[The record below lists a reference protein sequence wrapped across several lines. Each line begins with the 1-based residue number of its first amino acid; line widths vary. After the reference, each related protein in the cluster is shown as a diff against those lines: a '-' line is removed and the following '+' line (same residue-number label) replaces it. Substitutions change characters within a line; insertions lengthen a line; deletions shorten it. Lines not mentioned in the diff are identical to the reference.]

1 MTPASGRPPGN
12 GGGALLGVW
21 RQSVRR
27 TLGHFRAVPFTL
39 AVLGVF
45 LATGAATGSFLAGP
59 PESLLDV
66 ASVSAPGLKAG
77 HWWSLFTSLFFV
89 TNPLAYLAAALM
101 MLLLL
106 GLAERQLGTVRT
118 AFFFFAG
125 QFAAVTLFLL
135 LTQLS
140 RYAGDGWLG
149 LMADASL
156 IGPYAAIL
164 AVTLAASGY
173 LPTLWQRRLRTAVL
187 SAALLLVL
195 YVGHAETVV
204 GLAGALAGQAAGWW
218 IQGETGTL
226 HRHRST
232 GRETR
237 NLLALTVAIFA
248 VGPILTAAVS
258 APTGPL
264 ALLRDVVLNPL
275 PTLGQLEQN
284 CGGTVDVSCLDVG
297 RPGFA
302 GPLGLALS
310 VVPVVL
316 LLICADGMRHG
327 RRLALRI
334 AIIVQLAVTA
344 LAAVYLALFARI
356 PHYPNRAHT
365 AVMGSGF
372 VHILPLVAVPLLLV
386 VLLLANRR
394 QFRVETAPRARRI
407 LGAVVGGTWL
417 VLAGGYTAAWFAAGG
432 MDRDGGLLG
441 LGAEL
446 ARQYL
451 PVPIPGGYAR
461 IFQNRNAVEAFLFA
475 YSGIIFWAVALAAVW
490 LVLLRR
496 LHRTDAGSGDRD
508 IARGLIRQGGDSLS
522 WMALWEPNKY
532 WFTPDRRGGVAYQ
545 QHGNVALT
553 LAGPFGPSALHEET
567 AAEFI
572 TDCAR
577 HALIPCFYSCTD
589 ELWPM
594 LNARGFQRVA
604 VAQETRLAVRGIE
617 FKGKEWQNV
626 RTALNR
632 AAKTGVRA
640 VWGRYSGFSPSLR
653 TQLSEVS
660 EEWAAQK
667 PVPEMGFTL
676 GGIDELDDDDVLC
689 CLAVDAEGLV
699 QGVTSWLPVYE
710 GGRVVCWTLDFMR
723 RRGDAFPGVME
734 FLIASAVQELKSSV
748 EVISLSGSPLAK
760 ASPPVAVAV
769 AAAAA
774 TEGAGPEGAAP
785 AAEAPEGRPDSPG
798 EDNTGPEG
806 WDARDNTGPE
816 GLAGILDVVGR
827 ALEPVYGFR
836 SLATFKS
843 RFKPE
848 YRTLYLYYQDPLQL
862 PAMGRALSRAYLPGL
877 SVRQSAR
884 LLRTLVR

>member
-1 MTPASGRPPGN
+1 MGDPGMSQETTTTPRAAHPEPAGASW
-12 GGGALLGVW
+12 LGVW
-21 RQSVRR
+21 QLGMRR
-27 TLGHFRAVPFTL
+27 ALAHFRAVPFTL
-39 AVLGVF
+39 AVLAAF
-45 LATGAATGSFLAGP
+45 LLIGALTGSFLSGP
-59 PESLLDV
+59 PHALLPI
-66 ASVSAPGLKAG
+66 ASVSAPGLRAG
-77 HWWSLFTSLFFV
+77 QWWALFTSLFFA
-89 TNPLAYLAAALM
+89 TNPLAYLAASLM
-101 MLLLL
+101 ILLLL
-106 GLAERQLGTVRT
+106 GLAERHLGSTRT
-118 AFFFFAG
+118 AAFFFAG

-135 LTQLS
+135 ITQVA
-140 RYAGDGWLG
+140 RYLGDGWLG
-149 LMADASL
+149 LMVNARL
-156 IGPYAAIL
+156 IGPYAAVL
-164 AVTLAASGY
+164 AVALAASGL
-173 LPTLWQRRLRTAVL
+173 LPTLWQRRLRTAGL

-195 YVGHAETVV
+195 YLGHPETVV
-204 GLAGALAGQAAGWW
+204 GLAGALAGLAAGWW
-218 IQGETGTL
+218 IQGDRGTL

-248 VGPILTAAVS
+248 VGPILTAVVS
-258 APTGPL
+258 TPTGPL

-275 PTLGQLEQN
+275 PTLSQLEAN
-284 CGGTVDVSCLDVG
+284 CGGTVDASCLEAG
-297 RPGFA
+297 RAGFA
-302 GPLGLALS
+302 GPVGLALA
-310 VVPVVL
+310 VVPVIL
-316 LLICADGMRHG
+316 LLICADGMRQG

-334 AIIVQLAVTA
+334 AMIVQLGVTA

-356 PHYPNRAHT
+356 PHVPNRHT

-372 VHILPLVAVPLLLV
+372 VHVLPLVAVPLLLV
-386 VLLLANRR
+386 VLLWLNRR
-394 QFRVETAPRARRI
+394 QFRVETTRRARGI
-407 LGAVVGGTWL
+407 LGVVVGGTWL
-417 VLAGGYTAAWFAAGG
+417 GLAGAYTVAWLAAGG
-432 MDRDGGLLG
+432 MDRDHGPLG
-441 LGAEL
+441 LVAEL

-451 PVPIPGGYAR
+451 PLPLPGAYSR
-461 IFQNRNAVEAFLFA
+461 LFQNRNAVEAFLFA
-475 YSGIIFWAVALAAVW
+475 SSGIIFWGVALAAVW
-490 LVLLRR
+490 LVLRRR
-496 LHRTDAGSGDRD
+496 LHGTGLNSTDLGSEDRD
-508 IARGLIRQGGDSLS
+508 AARELIRQGGDSLS
-522 WMALWEPNKY
+522 WMALWEPNRF
-532 WFTPDRRGGVAYQ
+532 WFTADRHGGVAYQ

-553 LAGPFGPSALHEET
+553 LAGPFGAAARHGET
-567 AAEFI
+567 AAGFMRY
-572 TDCAR
+572 CAEN
-577 HALIPCFYSCTD
+577 ALIPCFYSCTD

-594 LNARGFQRVA
+594 LRARGFRRVA
-604 VAQETRLAVRGIE
+604 VAQETRLAVRELE

-640 VWGRYSGFSPSLR
+640 VWGRYSEFPAPLR

-667 PVPEMGFTL
+667 HVPEMGFTL
-676 GGIDELDDDDVLC
+676 GGIDELDDDEVLC
-689 CLAVDAEGLV
+689 CLAVDATGRV

-710 GGRVVCWTLDFMR
+710 SGRLVSWTLDFMR

-734 FLIASAVQELKSSV
+734 FLIASAVRELKGGV

-760 ASPPVAVAV
+760 DR
-769 AAAAA
+769 
-774 TEGAGPEGAAP
+774 GAGADGRGDLPGNADRGGETVGR
-785 AAEAPEGRPDSPG
+785 EAGGNDE
-798 EDNTGPEG
+798 
-806 WDARDNTGPE
+806 GPE